1 MGSLRLA
8 GACVAAVLIGGCG
21 GSSDRAG
28 LSPAVDR
35 GELRFARC
43 MRAHGIDVA
52 DHHTRPGHSGLTLD
66 IPPRGPQ
73 TRTAYAACGR
83 YLQPLI
89 ETKLSHVPTVTGARR
104 LGLIHYAECMREH
117 GISMLDPTPQGSLNL
132 GNLPGFNNSIGRYS
146 PPFRFADSACK
157 HLLPHGVFDNGNGP

>member
-1 MGSLRLA
+1 MGLLRFA
-8 GACVAAVLIGGCG
+8 GACAVALLIAGCG
-21 GSSDRAG
+21 GSASTGG

-35 GELRFARC
+35 GELQFARC
-43 MRAHGIDVA
+43 MRAHGVNERDP
-52 DHHTRPGHSGLTLD
+52 HTRPGHSGLTLD
-66 IPPRGPQ
+66 IPPRDPA

-89 ETKLSHVPTVTGARR
+89 EAKLSHVPVVTGARR
-104 LGLIHYAECMREH
+104 IALVHYAECMREH

-157 HLLPHGVFDNGNGP
+157 HLLPRGVFDNGSGP